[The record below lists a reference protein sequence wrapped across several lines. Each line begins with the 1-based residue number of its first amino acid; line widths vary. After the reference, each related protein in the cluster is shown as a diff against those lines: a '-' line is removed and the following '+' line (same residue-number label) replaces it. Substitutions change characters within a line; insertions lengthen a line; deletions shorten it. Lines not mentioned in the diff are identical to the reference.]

1 MKQELPMYE
10 FLRFYF
16 HCTGNVLFCISA
28 HVREAASTNVL
39 FVYTTVHSNTVFHS
53 VNESVFEQIEWASD
67 STVHSDGLTCFV
79 SFDISVL
86 KESFDL
92 NVSVSHLF
100 KQGLAATYWWFYC
113 HIYLSMTDLNQPR
126 CQHKNTFIFK
136 YFLLSILTKIPL
148 FQAPEGKKNL

>member
-1 MKQELPMYE
+1 MSFYVFIFIAQAMY
-10 FLRFYF
+10 FSVYQHMCARPQAQMCYSF
-16 HCTGNVLFCISA
+16 
-28 HVREAASTNVL
+28 
-39 FVYTTVHSNTVFHS
+39 YTTVHSNTVFHS

-79 SFDISVL
+79 SFESTVL